1 MKHYRHLLAAAVVAA
16 IGSTAMPALA
26 DDDRESLRELSAQ
39 WWQWALSIP
48 TATNPLADLTGGL
61 CMAGQRGPVWFLAGT
76 MSASGTP
83 PPVVRTCDVPEGTA
97 LFFPVINTVN
107 FNSPDCG
114 QVNRDLS
121 VAELRAMVAPGI
133 DAASGLSVL
142 LDNRPLRPHRVRSVP
157 FAVTLPPQD
166 LFSVTFGITC
176 LVPGRV
182 YSPAVDD
189 GYYVLLRGLS
199 VGQHHLS
206 FRGSISGFSLDVFYT
221 LNVRE
226 TRLKQTE

>member
-1 MKHYRHLLAAAVVAA
+1 MKHSLHLLAAAVIAA
-16 IGSTAMPALA
+16 IGYTAVPALA
-26 DDDRESLRELSAQ
+26 DDDRGDLRALSAQ

-48 TATNPLADLTGGL
+48 TATNPLPDLTGSL

-76 MSASGTP
+76 ISASGAP
-83 PPVVRTCDVPEGTA
+83 APVVRTCDVPEGTA
-97 LFFPVINTVN
+97 LFFPVVNAVN
-107 FNSPDCG
+107 FNSPGCG
-114 QVNRDLS
+114 QEDRNLS
-121 VAELRAMVAPGI
+121 VPELRALVAPGI

-142 LDNRPLRPHRVRSVP
+142 LDNRPVRPRRVRSVP

-166 LFSVTFGITC
+166 LFSVTFGIPC

-189 GYYVLLRGLS
+189 GYYVLLTGLS

-206 FRGSISGFSLDVFYT
+206 FRGSIPGFSLDVFYT

-226 TRLKQTE
+226 IRFKQSE

>member
-1 MKHYRHLLAAAVVAA
+1 
-16 IGSTAMPALA
+16 MPALA
-26 DDDRESLRELSAQ
+26 DNDRDSLRELSAQ

-48 TATNPLADLTGGL
+48 TAANPLADLTGGL
-61 CMAGQRGPVWFLAGT
+61 CMVGQRGPGWFLAGT
-76 MSASGTP
+76 VSASGTP

-107 FNSPDCG
+107 FNSPGCFQD
-114 QVNRDLS
+114 NRDLS
-121 VAELRAMVAPGI
+121 VVELQALVTPGI

-142 LDNRPLRPHRVRSVP
+142 LDNRPVRPRRVRSVP

-166 LFSVTFGITC
+166 LFSVTFGIPC

-189 GYYVLLRGLS
+189 GYYVLLRELP

-206 FRGSISGFSLDVFYT
+206 FRGSIPGFSQDVFYT

-226 TRLKQTE
+226 TRFKQTD